1 MTGSACVVF
10 DPSLTDYDFGPLH
23 PLAPVRVDLTMRLAR
38 AMGVLDTGKL
48 QQVDA
53 PVAPDDLIA
62 TVHSGAYMEAV
73 MRVGKDPRHPDL
85 DHGIGTEDT
94 PAFAGMHAA
103 SAHIVGASVE
113 AARRVWEGET
123 LHAANVAGGLHHAM
137 PESASGF
144 CIYNDPAVALRW
156 LLAQGAERV
165 AYVDV
170 DAHHGDGV
178 QTVFYDDPRVMTLS
192 IHETP
197 RTLFPGTGFPTET
210 GRGDGAGRAVNVAL
224 PPGTSD
230 AGWLRAFHA
239 IVPPL
244 LREFDP
250 QVMVTQHGCDS
261 HVDDPL
267 THLMLTIDGQRAAH
281 LALHD
286 LAHELCAGRWVALG
300 GGGYSIV
307 DVVPR
312 TWTHLLSIV
321 GGDPIDPS
329 ATTHHDWQEYVRTLT
344 GGRAAPSRMTDGRV
358 PEFKDWSMGYDPASW
373 LDRSVQATREAIF
386 PPNGLVAHY

>member
-1 MTGSACVVF
+1 MAGSACVVF
-10 DPSLTDYDFGPLH
+10 DPSLTDYDFGPMH
-23 PLAPVRVDLTMRLAR
+23 PLDPVRVDLTMRLAR
-38 AMGVLDTGKL
+38 AMGVLNAGRL
-48 QQVDA
+48 VQVDA

-62 TVHSGAYMEAV
+62 TVHSDAYMDAV
-73 MRVGKDPRHPDL
+73 MRMGEDPYRSEPEY
-85 DHGIGTEDT
+85 GIGTPDT

-123 LHAANVAGGLHHAM
+123 LHAANIAGGLHHAM
-137 PESASGF
+137 PDSASGF
-144 CIYNDPAVALRW
+144 CVYNDPAIAIRW

-178 QTVFYDDPRVMTLS
+178 QTAFYDDPRVLTLS

-197 RTLFPGTGFPTET
+197 ETMFPGTGFPTET
-210 GRGDGAGRAVNVAL
+210 GRGGGVGKAVNVAL

-244 LREFDP
+244 LNEFDP

-267 THLMLTIDGQRAAH
+267 THLMLTVDGQRAAH
-281 LALHD
+281 LALHE
-286 LAHELCAGRWVALG
+286 LAHQVCAGKWVALG

-321 GGDPIDPS
+321 GGHPIDPG
-329 ATTHHDWQEYVRTLT
+329 ATVDGGWREHVRALT
-344 GGRAAPSRMTDGRV
+344 GGHAAPTQMTDGRA

-373 LDRSVQATREAIF
+373 LDRSIQATREAIF
-386 PPNGLVAHY
+386 PPNGLDAHY